1 MSTITQFPTGNTQ
14 YRIEFDYLAR
24 TFVVVTLVNSSDPT
38 LNRVLEAGRDYRFLN
53 PTMIEMLV
61 DQSGFDI
68 VRIHRQTGTDL
79 VVDFR
84 NGSVLTASDL
94 TNSELQAIHIA
105 EEGRDQTVDL
115 AKEYADAAGSSAGNA
130 KDSEDEARRIAASI
144 REAGL
149 IGYITRRSFEKGYN
163 VTTWSEVLLWEED
176 GAYYRWDGTLP
187 KNVPAG
193 STPETSG
200 GIGLGAWV
208 SVGDAALRSQISNPE
223 GAILYPELQMA
234 RWRDEGDV
242 RGWGAKGD
250 GATDSTENIAASL
263 NSQKAVVASEG
274 VFSSSGINS
283 NYCNLDGR
291 GSGVLR
297 HRSSTGNYLVFNN
310 LRSGR
315 LSNITVESNKATD
328 TTQGQQ
334 VSLAGGS
341 DVTISDVNFSNVK
354 GTGFS
359 LITYP
364 NKAPSDGLMIKGI
377 RGSYS
382 GYALNK
388 AAGCILA
395 DSSVNSLINNVIA
408 KNYPTFGAVE
418 LKGTARYNIVSN
430 VIGVDC
436 QHVTYNGTER
446 SIAPS
451 NNLING
457 VVANNPKYAAV
468 VAGKG
473 SANLISDVLVD
484 FSTSDAVQAHGVTVQ
499 GSGNVINNVLMS
511 GCKGTN
517 SLGGVQTATIARFID
532 TAKNNYASVFP
543 SYSATGVITFE
554 SGSTR
559 NFVEVKHPGERDN
572 LLSATGTIEGAV
584 TINGTRNSNVVHAP
598 ALGQYIGSMSG
609 RFEWWIKSMSLP
621 PGVLTSADKY
631 RMLGDGAVSL
641 AVGGG
646 TSSQVRL
653 FTYDGIYRTISLTN
667 GNVRLP
673 TSDRGYLQLGSR
685 AMTPDSA
692 NTYTL
697 GSPDRAW
704 SGGFTQSAFTV
715 TSDARDKTEP
725 LNISDALLDAW
736 SEVDFVQFQY
746 LDRIEEKGADSARWH
761 FGIIA
766 QRAKEAFERHGIDA
780 HRYGFLCFDSWDDVY
795 EEDANGSRKLIT
807 PAGSR
812 YGIRYEEVLILEA
825 ALMRRTIKRMQEAL
839 AVMSK

>member
-1 MSTITQFPTGNTQ
+1 MSTITQFPSGNTQ

-24 TFVVVTLVNSSDPT
+24 TFVVVTLVNSSNPT
-38 LNRVLEAGRDYRFLN
+38 LNRVLEVGRDYRFLN

-130 KDSEDEARRIAASI
+130 KDSEDEARRIAESI

-176 GAYYRWDGTLP
+176 GDYYRWDGTLP

-250 GATDSTENIAASL
+250 GVTDSTENIAASL
-263 NSQKAVVASEG
+263 NSQKAVVASGG

-291 GSGVLR
+291 GSGVLS

-310 LRSGR
+310 LRAGR

-341 DVTISDVNFSNVK
+341 DVTVSNVNFSNVK

-359 LITYP
+359 LIAYP
-364 NKAPSDGLMIKGI
+364 NGAQPNGLMIKGI

-382 GYALNK
+382 GYATNK
-388 AAGCILA
+388 AAGCVLA
-395 DSSVNSLINNVIA
+395 DSSVNSLIDNVIA
-408 KNYPTFGAVE
+408 KNYPNFGAVE
-418 LKGTARYNIVSN
+418 LKGTASYNIVSN
-430 VIGVDC
+430 VIGADC
-436 QHVTYNGTER
+436 QHVTYNGTEGP
-446 SIAPS
+446 IAPS
-451 NNLING
+451 NNLIKG
-457 VVANNPKYAAV
+457 VMANNPKYAAV

-473 SANLISDVLVD
+473 STNLISDVLVD
-484 FSTSDAVQAHGVTVQ
+484 YSTSDAKQAHGVTVE
-499 GSGNVINNVLMS
+499 GSDNVINNVLMS
-511 GCKGTN
+511 GCDGTN
-517 SLGGVQTATIARFID
+517 SLGQGQTATIARFIG
-532 TAKNNYASVFP
+532 TANNNYASVFP

-559 NFVEVKHPGERDN
+559 NFVEVKHPGSRND
-572 LLSATGTIEGAV
+572 LLSSASTITDAATIDGTS
-584 TINGTRNSNVVHAP
+584 NSNVVHAP

-621 PGVLTSADKY
+621 SGVLTSADKY

-653 FTYDGIYRTISLTN
+653 FTSDGTSRKVSLTN

-673 TSDRGYLQLGSR
+673 TSSTGYLQLGSN
-685 AMTPDSA
+685 AMTPDST
-692 NTYTL
+692 NTYAL
-697 GSPDRAW
+697 GSASQAW
-704 SGGFTQSAFTV
+704 SGGFTQAAFTV
-715 TSDARDKTEP
+715 VSDARDKTEP

-795 EEDANGSRKLIT
+795 EEDADGSRKLIT